1 MGSTARNVVHHG
13 NKALKGARNFV
24 ASAGSKIKNIPIVG
38 GMAYEA
44 GKKLAS
50 APVIAGMSAKNIL
63 EKAED
68 IGKRAVDIVG
78 RRR

>member
-13 NKALKGARNFV
+13 NKALKGVRNFV
-24 ASAGSKIKNIPIVG
+24 ASAGRKVRNIPIVG
-38 GMAYEA
+38 GLAYEA
-44 GKKLAS
+44 GKKLAN
-50 APVIAGMSAKNIL
+50 APVIGGMSAKNIL

-68 IGKRAVDIVG
+68 IGKKAEDIVG